1 MGRRGVPRTLTDRAP
16 LTPGREL
23 AHSVTDSARD
33 VLHPVITIGRGLRSL
48 AAAGRRGWARTPR
61 DRRGAALLLAASCM
75 LIVALIPYGP
85 PLAAAALLAAGAW
98 RGRDRAT
105 APTARQD
112 PVEGR
117 LQALYEAL
125 VPYFSSPLDPTPLYS
140 HGGVWRQA
148 FDDHAFDD
156 EGRLVALR
164 LRYPAYFTDGES
176 EARARIEHLLQTKA
190 GRGREY
196 RFVWDEEEGV
206 LDLSVLPA
214 LPVGIRAQRFVT
226 APGEVLLGFTDPEAV
241 QRTLPVTD
249 GNGTRDVPPVIW
261 RTGQR
266 SSEPHLLALGRPAS
280 GVTTLLRS
288 VLLQALHHGDV
299 VIVDGGGAGE
309 YACLAGREGVLAVES
324 APPGA
329 TAALEW
335 AAQETQRRLVA
346 TNTARQ
352 QGRPAPED
360 VRRPLWIVV
369 DRPAAL
375 SALAAGEGRPDPQ
388 ELLQVPLRHGRAAN
402 VTVALGEQLESERL
416 LTEAVLA
423 HTRARVVLGPVPAG
437 QVRGTLGELPQTTPV
452 NELPPGRGYARLGTG
467 PVHRLQVPATPDPYD
482 EGAPEPHRRAVADL
496 LPPWPPTERLAAP
509 AAHPPSRPPEP
520 YAEGTGADPAAD
532 AAGTPGRPPTDGTGT
547 HPGGWAH
554 ASTPRNAS
562 THYPANA
569 PGPLFT
575 NGPAPGAEAPSRND
589 AAAYL
594 PPDGRGHAPATG
606 GAPPQA
612 AGGHPVGGPDPEGPR
627 FAGTRAEAPPR
638 ASACP
643 SADGPYDRSRAFGS
657 AASSAPPEA
666 AGRYPADAPGTRLPD
681 DPTPGAGASQTS
693 AYPAADGTAAGP
705 DGWGRAPAN
714 GAYPAAPDASGRY
727 PADGSGRYAMD
738 PSSPEYAMDPPS
750 PESARHAGHPPVD
763 GFGPYAAS
771 PPVHD
776 GARRADGHAGSPG
789 HRRADGMGHAPTAD
803 ASAGF
808 PPAGSGGDGTWDA
821 GRRQDAPSGPR
832 ADRPGHFPVD
842 PSLHGG
848 SRRAGHRQEADGSGR
863 HTADPSV
870 RTSTGRHA
878 SPAAPTAYAP
888 AHVYPVGGQDP
899 YRAGAQ
905 GDFTA
910 DPANP
915 AGPAALSGHERA
927 RRVGRHGSAAGH
939 QAGGLGEPGH
949 RLVGDRPG
957 DGERQPYVPFEG
969 AVHPEPRTGRHAY
982 PQPFA
987 DLGDP
992 RAGQSPGAYPQG
1004 EAALRDGELPVGQP
1018 RFERRDDRVPAV
1030 EHFGAAGGDGL
1041 LPTAG
1046 VQQPGDGELFQ
1057 YGGAQVGI
1065 GAGRDQAADHF
1076 GGGAYPADPQPG
1088 PERLAGGAH
1097 GDHRAAGRVEGADG
1111 AGHGQPGFQG
1121 EVGHGLVGDQYGA
1134 GGPRRLDE
1142 FAPLGLGGEGAG
1154 GVVEVGD
1161 HVGQPGGGVPQDLAP
1176 GGQVPAAEPV
1186 GHADGYEPGP
1196 GLTQQLKDIGV
1207 RR

>member
-98 RGRDRAT
+98 RGRDRAG
-105 APTARQD
+105 APTNRQD

-214 LPVGIRAQRFVT
+214 LPAGIRAQRFVT

-249 GNGTRDVPPVIW
+249 GNITRDVPPVIW

-335 AAQETQRRLVA
+335 AARETQRRLVA

-423 HTRARVVLGPVPAG
+423 HTRARVVLGPVPSG

-452 NELPPGRGYARLGTG
+452 NEVPPGRGYARLGTG

-496 LPPWPPTERLAAP
+496 LPPWPPTEQLAAP
-509 AAHPPSRPPEP
+509 APHPSPRPPEP
-520 YAEGTGADPAAD
+520 YADGAGGAGARRGGWDHAPANGTAGAPAD
-532 AAGTPGRPPTDGTGT
+532 ASGRHPADGPGTPSQYG
-547 HPGGWAH
+547 
-554 ASTPRNAS
+554 
-562 THYPANA
+562 
-569 PGPLFT
+569 
-575 NGPAPGAEAPSRND
+575 
-589 AAAYL
+589 AYL
-594 PPDGRGHAPATG
+594 PPDGRDHASATA
-606 GAPPQA
+606 GAPQETSDRYA
-612 AGGHPVGGPDPEGPR
+612 ASGPAPEGSR
-627 FAGTRAEAPPR
+627 FA
-638 ASACP
+638 
-643 SADGPYDRSRAFGS
+643 DG
-657 AASSAPPEA
+657 
-666 AGRYPADAPGTRLPD
+666 
-681 DPTPGAGASQTS
+681 PGAGAPPRTS
-693 AYPAADGTAAGP
+693 AYLPEDGPAARPHGRSQAFTSGAASAPPAASGHYPADGAGALAQSGAGLPQDGPAARP
-705 DGWGRAPAN
+705 DGGGRAGASGARPA
-714 GAYPAAPDASGRY
+714 PPDPSGRY
-727 PADGSGRYAMD
+727 PGDASGPYAMD
-738 PSSPEYAMDPPS
+738 PQL
-750 PESARHAGHPPVD
+750 PESARHAGHPQAYVPGGQLAD
-763 GFGPYAAS
+763 GSGHYAAGS
-771 PPVHD
+771 PAHD
-776 GARRADGHAGSPG
+776 GAHVGSAG
-789 HRRADGMGHAPTAD
+789 HRPADGMGHAPVDASGRYPADVPGGFPAD

-808 PPAGSGGDGTWDA
+808 PPAGPGHDGAWDA
-821 GRRQDAPSGPR
+821 GHHRQDAPGRPQ
-832 ADRPGHFPVD
+832 ADRSGHFPVD
-842 PSLHGG
+842 PSLHAG
-848 SRRAGHRQEADGSGR
+848 SRHAGH
-863 HTADPSV
+863 HTAAPSV

-878 SPAAPTAYAP
+878 SPADPAGPVAPDSYAP

-899 YRAGAQ
+899 YRADTQ
-905 GDFTA
+905 GRFPA
-910 DPANP
+910 DPADP
-915 AGPAALSGHERA
+915 SGHERA
-927 RRVGRHGSAAGH
+927 RRVGRHGGAAGH

-982 PQPFA
+982 PQPFT

-992 RAGQSPGAYPQG
+992 RAGQAAGAYPQG

-1018 RFERRDDRVPAV
+1018 RFEGRDDRVPAV
-1030 EHFGAAGGDGL
+1030 EHFGAARGDGL
-1041 LPTAG
+1041 LPPAG

-1057 YGGAQVGI
+1057 YGRSEVGI
-1065 GAGRDQAADHF
+1065 GAGRDQAADHL

-1142 FAPLGLGGEGAG
+1142 FAPLGLGGEGTG

-1186 GHADGYEPGP
+1186 GHADGYEPGT
-1196 GLTQQLKDIGV
+1196 GLAQQLKDIGV